1 MAEIIAISNQKGGV
15 GKTTTSVNLA
25 ACLGAYGYRTLL
37 VDMDP
42 QGNATTAV
50 GIDPRKISTTLYRT
64 LIGLDTPDPLEIG
77 PAVPNVWLIPSN
89 MDLTAAD
96 YDLMDV
102 SQREWRLRNVL
113 KAVEQDFDY
122 IVIDSPPSLSLLSVN
137 ALAAA
142 DWVLVPVQAE
152 FMALEGLAHLS
163 GTIERIRD
171 NHNPDLKLMGICVT
185 LFDGRTRLALE
196 VAQELENNFP
206 GKVFKSRIVRT
217 VRLSEAPSHGKPI
230 IYYDP
235 ASTGAHAYQQLTEE
249 VLHVCKAARTGTRP
263 GHAAGSA

>member
-1 MAEIIAISNQKGGV
+1 MAEIIAVSNQKGGV

-25 ACLGAYGYRTLL
+25 ACLGAYGHKTLL
-37 VDMDP
+37 VDVDP

-50 GIDPRKISTTLYRT
+50 GVDPRRVSTTLYRT
-64 LIGLDTPDPLEIG
+64 LIGLDTPDPIPVGE
-77 PAVPNVWLIPSN
+77 AVPNVWLIPSN

-96 YDLMDV
+96 YDLLELE
-102 SQREWRLRNVL
+102 QREWRLRNVL
-113 KAVEQDFDY
+113 LSLDQDFEY
-122 IVIDSPPSLSLLSVN
+122 IIIDSPPSLSLLSVN

-152 FMALEGLAHLS
+152 FMALEGLAHLT
-163 GTIERIRD
+163 GTIERIRG
-171 NHNPDLKLMGICVT
+171 NHNPELKLMGICVT

-196 VAQELENNFP
+196 VAQELENAFP
-206 GKVFKSRIVRT
+206 GKVFKTRIVRT

-235 ASTGAHAYQQLTEE
+235 ASTGSHAYQQLTEE
-249 VLHVCKAARTGTRP
+249 VLHVCKAASAGSRP
-263 GHAAGSA
+263 GRATGAA